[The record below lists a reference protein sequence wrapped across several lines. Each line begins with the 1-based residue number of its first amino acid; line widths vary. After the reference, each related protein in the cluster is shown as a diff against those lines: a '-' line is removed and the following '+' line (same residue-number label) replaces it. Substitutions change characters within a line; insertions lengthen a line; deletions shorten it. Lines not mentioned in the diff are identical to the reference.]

1 MAKKQYTLEVHYL
14 DSELELHPDDAKL
27 LQHAHAATARA
38 YAPYSKFRVGAAV
51 RLNNGEIIS
60 GSNQENAAYPSGLC
74 AERVALFYANSNFPE
89 QDIEAIAVTV
99 RGEGNLINEPI
110 TPCGSCRQV
119 MAEFENKAGKPMK
132 VIMQGETGVIM
143 MVESVNMLLPFSFLD
158 DYLIKYSS

>member
-1 MAKKQYTLEVHYL
+1 MAKKHYTLEVHYL
-14 DSELELHPDDAKL
+14 DSEQELQADDAKL
-27 LQHAHAATARA
+27 LQYAHAATARA

-51 RLNNGEIIS
+51 RLKNGEIVS

-89 QDIEAIAVTV
+89 QYIEAIAVTV
-99 RGEGNLINEPI
+99 RGEGSVINEPI

-158 DYLIKYSS
+158 DYLIKYNP